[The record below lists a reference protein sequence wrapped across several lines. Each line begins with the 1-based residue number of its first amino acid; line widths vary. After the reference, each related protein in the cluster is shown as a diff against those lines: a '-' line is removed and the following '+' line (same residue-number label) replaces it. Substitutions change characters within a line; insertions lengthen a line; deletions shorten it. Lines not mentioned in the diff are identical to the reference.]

1 VKKEK
6 VMYAHLYKKRGG
18 GYTLMI
24 NAEVRPVNPIYEF
37 TVTGKKEANQI
48 CKQYNAQAWNF

>member
-1 VKKEK
+1 
-6 VMYAHLYKKRGG
+6 MYAHLYKKRGG

-24 NAEVRPVNPIYEF
+24 NAEIRPINAIHEF
-37 TVTGKKEANQI
+37 TVTGKREANQI